1 MIHRV
6 RRDGFTLSQLLVLL
20 ALLGILF
27 GLFFP
32 AIAKVREAAARTQ
45 CANNFK
51 QLALA
56 TINCADTYQGKLP
69 PLAGSFPAA
78 ANGDQGTCFFHILPF
93 LEQDNLYKNS
103 ADESGT
109 HSVWNNGTYSKMI
122 RTYLCPADKTGT
134 PDALYQGWLATSSY
148 AANFLAFG
156 DPNGY
161 SMQGSARFPASF
173 TDGTSN
179 TIMFAER
186 FQMCNGEP
194 TAWAYDGVSSW
205 TPAFAFTST
214 GKPQILPGPKQCD
227 PSVPQSSHPSVCQV
241 GMADGSVRGLSPS
254 ITAQTWWA
262 ACTPNGGE
270 VLGSDF

>member
-1 MIHRV
+1 MVYRL
-6 RRDGFTLSQLLVLL
+6 RRFGFTLSQLLVLL

-27 GLFFP
+27 GLLLP
-32 AIAKVREAAARTQ
+32 AVQKVREAAARTQ

-51 QLALA
+51 QIALA

-69 PLAGSFPAA
+69 PLAGTFPAGS
-78 ANGDQGTCFFHILPF
+78 NDQGTCFFHILPF
-93 LEQDNLYKNS
+93 LEQDTLYKNS
-103 ADESGT
+103 ADESGAR
-109 HSVWNNGTYSKMI
+109 SAWINGTYSRTI
-122 RTYLCPADKTGT
+122 RTYLCPADRTGT
-134 PDALYQGWLATSSY
+134 PDFLYQGWLATSSY
-148 AANFLAFG
+148 AANFLVFG
-156 DPNGY
+156 DPNSY

-179 TIMFAER
+179 TILMAER

-205 TPAFAFTST
+205 APAFAFTST
-214 GKPQILPGPKQCD
+214 GKPQIQPEPKQCD
-227 PSVPQSSHPSVCQV
+227 PSVPQSPHPSISQV
-241 GMADGSVRGLSPS
+241 GMADGSVRALTAQIS
-254 ITAQTWWA
+254 AQTWWA